1 MDLGR
6 ELVRNLDLGD
16 RGATL
21 ERWMAHHLAA
31 LIAEAE
37 AASGDAKAAAE
48 ARAADL
54 ILRLWERRRD
64 LHGAADPLGPCR
76 GAVEVLSRLRAKRNP
91 WLAHRGRGGPEGL
104 LADLFD
110 NMAKVVVGGI
120 LLTQAGKLRE
130 IGPAEEAALSPE
142 EVALR
147 EQLAWW
153 EAAITPDIPE
163 NLGPL
168 LRIRFVASAGASGQ
182 DGGQEASPDL
192 GKVDPGPEDAAGESL
207 PAGDEVQD
215 EFLGE
220 PEEISPKTRRPEE
233 QVTETLELLQAELA
247 RLVEAWKAGLGRN

>member
-1 MDLGR
+1 LDLGR

-16 RGATL
+16 PGATL
-21 ERWMAHHLAA
+21 ERWMAHHVAA

-37 AASGDAKAAAE
+37 AVSGDAKAAAE

-64 LHGAADPLGPCR
+64 LHGTADPLGPCR
-76 GAVEVLSRLRAKRNP
+76 DAVEVLSRLRAERDP
-91 WLAHRGRGGPEGL
+91 WLAHRGRGGLEGL

-110 NMAKVVVGGI
+110 NMARVVVGGI

-130 IGPAEEAALSPE
+130 IAPAEEAALSPD

-153 EAAITPDIPE
+153 EAAVTPDIPE

-168 LRIRFVASAGASGQ
+168 LHIRFVAAGGASGQ
-182 DGGQEASPDL
+182 DGGQEVSPDL
-192 GKVDPGPEDAAGESL
+192 GNVDLGPGNAADEA
-207 PAGDEVQD
+207 PHAGDEAQD

-220 PEEISPKTRRPEE
+220 PEEIPPKTRRPKE
-233 QVTETLELLQAELA
+233 QVTEPLERFQAELA
-247 RLVEAWKAGLGRN
+247 RLVEAWKAGPGRN